1 MNKIVTQ
8 SKTQEEVQNLIGKLL
23 YSVMY
28 PQNILTLNT
37 VIYHNGGIVTNFGK
51 QNLATHICTCVYIYV
66 YVPFSS

>member
-28 PQNILTLNT
+28 PQNILTLNI
-37 VIYHNGGIVTNFGK
+37 VIYHNGGIVTNFR
-51 QNLATHICTCVYIYV
+51 
-66 YVPFSS
+66 

>member
-37 VIYHNGGIVTNFGK
+37 VIYHNGGIVTNFR
-51 QNLATHICTCVYIYV
+51 
-66 YVPFSS
+66 